1 MIQEVNAN
9 QYHVLICNQHDSPD
23 YYHIVGTFQE
33 KIFMSVKLFA
43 TRVQTLDPHPLQ
55 FNGHSLRQKVKAKL
69 TLRICQQLVY

>member
-9 QYHVLICNQHDSPD
+9 QYHVLMQSADSPD

-33 KIFMSVKLFA
+33 KTFMSVKLFA

-55 FNGHSLRQKVKAKL
+55 FNGHSLRQKEKAKL